1 MCLQGA
7 GNILVIKTDKVPTVR
22 KPAVQ
27 ASTVLM
33 ALYSLHVSEL
43 FLSS

>member
-1 MCLQGA
+1 MPTRCWEYTS
-7 GNILVIKTDKVPTVR
+7 NRNKVPTVR

-33 ALYSLHVSEL
+33 ALYSPYVSEL